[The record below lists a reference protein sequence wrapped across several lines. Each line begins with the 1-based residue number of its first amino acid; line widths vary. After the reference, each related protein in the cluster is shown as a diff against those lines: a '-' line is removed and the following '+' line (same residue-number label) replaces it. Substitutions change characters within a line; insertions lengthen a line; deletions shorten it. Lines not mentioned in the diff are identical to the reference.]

1 MSFLKLEGKTFLLTG
16 VANRRSVAWK
26 VATQLMEEG
35 AKVIFSVHT
44 QGRKDSLEKLLN
56 GATCLICDAEK
67 DGDAQNLSQEIS
79 QLDIKLDGF
88 LHSMAFANYSE
99 GIKPFHES
107 NRKDFSQAIQVSAF
121 SLVEM
126 TNALLPVMNTDA
138 AVVTIGISSLAVT
151 PENYGIMGPAKSA
164 LRSNV
169 RFLAKSLSAKTRI
182 RVNSVGSGPLKT
194 NSSAG
199 IPGYMENY
207 LYAERLTF
215 RKEAVKTEEV
225 ASSAV
230 FLLSSASSGING
242 EEIIVD
248 AGLGMNSFDGD
259 VVRSAMRPES

>member
-1 MSFLKLEGKTFLLTG
+1 MSFLNLNGKTFLLTG

-26 VATQLMEEG
+26 VASLLKEEG
-35 AKVIFSVHT
+35 ANVIFSVHT
-44 QGRKDSLEKLLN
+44 EERKKSLEKLLD
-56 GATCLICDAEK
+56 GAPCLVFDAEK
-67 DGDAQNLSQEIS
+67 DGDAKRLSKELSELNIR
-79 QLDIKLDGF
+79 IDGL

-99 GIKPFHES
+99 GVKPFHEAS
-107 NRKDFSQAIQVSAF
+107 RKDFTQALQISAF
-121 SLVEM
+121 SLVELS
-126 TNALLPVMNTDA
+126 NALLPVMNQDA
-138 AVVTIGISSLAVT
+138 SIVTVGISSLTVT

-169 RFLAKSLSAKTRI
+169 RFLAKSLSSETRI

-215 RKEAVKTEEV
+215 RKEALKTEEV
-225 ASSAV
+225 ASTIT
-230 FLLSSASSGING
+230 FLLSPASSGING

-248 AGLGMNSFDGD
+248 AGLGMNAFDSD
-259 VVRSAMRPES
+259 VVKSAMRPES